1 MKCIHDTAAEVYEVW
16 NVAVSSEIF
25 HRFRPK
31 FPQSLARNFFLWKQ
45 FSSCEKVIFFSFF
58 FFRCIYSLQT
68 DKNGNIVL
76 KNATWGVVNGAVNF
90 CFFFTEKEIL
100 LKLFYSLRSPLFS
113 VQWSLPEK
121 TTIFLTIFVR
131 DDRKSFSW
139 RSKTKN
145 IFCLK
150 V

>member
-1 MKCIHDTAAEVYEVW
+1 VKTIL
-16 NVAVSSEIF
+16 I
-25 HRFRPK
+25 
-31 FPQSLARNFFLWKQ
+31 LWKSN
-45 FSSCEKVIFFSFF
+45 FLFFF

-100 LKLFYSLRSPLFS
+100 LKLFYSWRSPLFS

-121 TTIFLTIFVR
+121 STIFLTIFVR